1 MLSSVSRPGCESV
14 RIKSKSFT
22 SVLLSS
28 LKASKFVIAFL
39 LGIWFAWEVY
49 IAFGKLDNQTTF
61 TSSSKVESNFTYP
74 SVTICVTMDSN
85 FTGGPMNQDW
95 QPNDKYNL
103 TVPFD
108 HLGYVSDRAE
118 RYSKASFLKLCMTIC
133 KILVPHLLFSLQI

>member
-1 MLSSVSRPGCESV
+1 MAEYGSTESV
-14 RIKSKSFT
+14 RIKGKSFT

-49 IAFGKLDNQTTF
+49 IAFGKLDDQTTF

-118 RYSKASFLKLCMTIC
+118 RYFKTSFLKTSQYNWS
-133 KILVPHLLFSLQI
+133 ILAPHLPFFPQT